1 MDKTQ
6 TTRRR
11 RKFWRALSL
20 AEWVSLIGLT
30 LMALKAA
37 FELAKAII
45 VLLQ

>member
-6 TTRRR
+6 STRRR
-11 RKFWRALSL
+11 RKFWRTLKL
-20 AEWVSLIGLT
+20 AEWLSLIGLT
-30 LMALKAA
+30 LVALKAA